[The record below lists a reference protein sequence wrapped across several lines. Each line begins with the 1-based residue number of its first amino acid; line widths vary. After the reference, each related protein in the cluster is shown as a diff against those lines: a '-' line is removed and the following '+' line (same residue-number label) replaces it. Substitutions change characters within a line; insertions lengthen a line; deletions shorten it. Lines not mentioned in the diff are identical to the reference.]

1 MEGQLQ
7 ISRFLGEPEPSTSKS
22 NKRNKTETYNEGK
35 EGPVTKIPT
44 AENCKRSALWVF
56 ARTDGRRG

>member
-44 AENCKRSALWVF
+44 AENCKRSAL
-56 ARTDGRRG
+56 